1 VDQRRKPLFKRI
13 FHSDKTEEFEKLDD
27 VLPEASQLSKVYSEH
42 RGNYEPVF
50 DNPTS
55 IIDEIK
61 QSAFKE
67 GHEAGFQIGFNEG
80 LQQAKNQEQII
91 LQNFQT
97 ELVSLIRRIEASVSI
112 WFEKAESN
120 LADLSF
126 EVAKK
131 IINEELSLHP
141 EWIYSIA
148 KDALQRVINSNT
160 VRIRVNPFH
169 VSELEKRQTDL
180 IAAASGVQGIE
191 ILGDESLDR
200 GSLIIESENGI
211 VDARIETKFNQ
222 LIKEEAA

>member
-1 VDQRRKPLFKRI
+1 LFKRI
-13 FHSDKTEEFEKLDD
+13 LHSDKAEELERLYD
-27 VLPEASQLSKVYSEH
+27 VLPEASQLSRVYSEYK
-42 RGNYEPVF
+42 GSYETVF
-50 DNPTS
+50 DNSTS
-55 IIDEIK
+55 VVDELK
-61 QSAFKE
+61 QSAFR
-67 GHEAGFQIGFNEG
+67 AGYEQGFRTGFNEG
-80 LQQAKNQEQII
+80 LEQAKNQEQII

-97 ELVSLIRRIEASVSI
+97 ELISLIRRIETSMSI

-169 VSELEKRQTDL
+169 VPELEKRQTDL
-180 IAAASGVQGIE
+180 IAVASGVQGIE
-191 ILGDESLDR
+191 ILGDESLER
-200 GSLIIESENGI
+200 GSLMIESENGI

>member
-1 VDQRRKPLFKRI
+1 MFKRI
-13 FHSDKTEEFEKLDD
+13 LRSDKTEEFERLDN
-27 VLPEASQLSKVYSEH
+27 VLPEASQLSRVYSEH
-42 RGNYEPVF
+42 KGNCGPVF
-50 DNPTS
+50 DNSTS

-61 QSAFKE
+61 QSAFRE
-67 GHEAGFQIGFNEG
+67 GYEAGFQIGFNEG

-97 ELVSLIRRIEASVSI
+97 ELVSLIRRIETSVSI

-148 KDALQRVINSNT
+148 RDALQRVINSNT

-169 VSELEKRQTDL
+169 VPELEKRQTDL
-180 IAAASGVQGIE
+180 IATASGVQGIE

-200 GSLIIESENGI
+200 GSLTIESENGI

-222 LIKEEAA
+222 LIREEAA

>member
-1 VDQRRKPLFKRI
+1 MFKRI
-13 FHSDKTEEFEKLDD
+13 LHSDKTEEFEKLDD
-27 VLPEASQLSKVYSEH
+27 VLPEASQSSKVYSEH

-50 DNPTS
+50 DNATS

-67 GHEAGFQIGFNEG
+67 GHQAGFQIGFNEG

-191 ILGDESLDR
+191 ILGDESLER
-200 GSLIIESENGI
+200 GSLMIESENGI
-211 VDARIETKFNQ
+211 VDARLETKFNQ

>member
-1 VDQRRKPLFKRI
+1 MFKRI
-13 FHSDKTEEFEKLDD
+13 FHSDKTGEFEKLDD
-27 VLPEASQLSKVYSEH
+27 VLPEVSQLSRVYSEH
-42 RGNYEPVF
+42 KGNYEPVF
-50 DNPTS
+50 DNATS
-55 IIDEIK
+55 VIDEIK
-61 QSAFKE
+61 QSAFRE
-67 GHEAGFQIGFNEG
+67 GYETGFQIGFNEG
-80 LQQAKNQEQII
+80 LQQAKNQEQIT
-91 LQNFQT
+91 LQSFQT
-97 ELVSLIRRIEASVSI
+97 ELVSLIRRIEASISI

-160 VRIRVNPFH
+160 IRIRVNPFH
-169 VSELEKRQTDL
+169 VPELEKRQTDL
-180 IAAASGVQGIE
+180 IATASGVQGIE

-200 GSLIIESENGI
+200 GSLMIESENGI

-222 LIKEEAA
+222 LIKEEVA